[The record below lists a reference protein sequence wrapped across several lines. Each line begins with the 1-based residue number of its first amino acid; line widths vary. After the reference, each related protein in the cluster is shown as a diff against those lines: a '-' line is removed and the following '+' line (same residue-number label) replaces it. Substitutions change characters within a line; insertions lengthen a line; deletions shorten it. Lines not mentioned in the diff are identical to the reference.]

1 MRPADMINQNRQIMC
16 RTFSRRI
23 PIGVFCEPRET
34 CRLALTTLTSG
45 QLRENWDDFKAYK

>member
-23 PIGVFCEPRET
+23 PIGVLCEPRET
-34 CRLALTTLTSG
+34 CRLPLTSG

>member
-16 RTFSRRI
+16 RTFSRYI

-34 CRLALTTLTSG
+34 CRLALTSG